1 MFNVIS
7 MDEELVWLKDGILS
21 LLQGEIEWQTEIESA
36 LEKCGVNVRLD
47 DKGKQQN
54 IDNTLKDSYWIS

>member
-1 MFNVIS
+1 

-21 LLQGEIEWQTEIESA
+21 LLQGEVEWQTEIESA

-47 DKGKQQN
+47 EKGKWAEHYYQLPC
-54 IDNTLKDSYWIS
+54 I